1 MRYKFDYS
9 NFSPF
14 KEKDLEAFENYEDF
28 YRYCSS
34 HTYLSGFAENSTHL
48 FLKTSSEDGKD
59 FVSFYDKRSKKMISW
74 YYIYYDMDFALEF
87 MNNIFSYKDY
97 FVALVEPETLK
108 GLKKHIETTTHYPM
122 KEENRIMIES
132 LKEDDNMVLV
142 FFKVKTL

>member
-9 NFSPF
+9 DFSPF

-59 FVSFYDKRSKKMISW
+59 FVSFTTNEVKNDQLVLHLLRYGFCLR
-74 YYIYYDMDFALEF
+74 IYE
-87 MNNIFSYKDY
+87 
-97 FVALVEPETLK
+97 
-108 GLKKHIETTTHYPM
+108 
-122 KEENRIMIES
+122 
-132 LKEDDNMVLV
+132 
-142 FFKVKTL
+142 

>member
-1 MRYKFDYS
+1 
-9 NFSPF
+9 
-14 KEKDLEAFENYEDF
+14 
-28 YRYCSS
+28 
-34 HTYLSGFAENSTHL
+34 
-48 FLKTSSEDGKD
+48 
-59 FVSFYDKRSKKMISW
+59 MISW

-97 FVALVEPETLK
+97 FYFSGT
-108 GLKKHIETTTHYPM
+108 GNIERFKEAYRTTTHYPM